1 MASNSD
7 KPQNRFQ
14 MAVEVL
20 QRGRDVLMQEMAEQ
34 IIDRSEDFEEGGFLF
49 QEFLENQGSKLH
61 FLYLMISQL
70 EQSSELFEE
79 QNRVQGESDQSATDD
94 PSANEPPPELLAAW
108 AEIEAEA
115 AIQQQ
120 PAESTDDAKP
130 KRRKRKSRIKAE
142 SSLPSPS
149 DENE

>member
-1 MASNSD
+1 MASHSD

-34 IIDRSEDFEEGGFLF
+34 ILDRSEDFEEGGFLF

-61 FLYLMISQL
+61 FLYMMISQM

-79 QNRVQGESDQSATDD
+79 QNRVQTDTDQPVNDD
-94 PSANEPPPELLAAW
+94 SSSNEPPAELLAAW
-108 AEIEAEA
+108 AEIEAREA
-115 AIQQQ
+115 MQATSTES
-120 PAESTDDAKP
+120 AEEPRPK
-130 KRRKRKSRIKAE
+130 KRRRKSRIKSE
-142 SSLPSPS
+142 SSLTSPS